1 MKNKIKM
8 KVLKPE
14 DCRCAIY
21 VNDIIN
27 LKSKIE

>member
-8 KVLKPE
+8 KVLKKPD
-14 DCRCAIY
+14 DCRCALY

-27 LKSKIE
+27 LKSR